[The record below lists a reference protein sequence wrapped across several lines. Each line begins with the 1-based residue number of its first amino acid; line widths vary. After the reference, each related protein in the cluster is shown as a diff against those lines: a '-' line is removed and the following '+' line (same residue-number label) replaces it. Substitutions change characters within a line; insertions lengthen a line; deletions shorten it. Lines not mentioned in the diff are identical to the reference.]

1 MLFII
6 NMHMSTCSKVFFNCL
21 LHRLTKTWNRGR
33 PETKI
38 NIVCENCTILFAIL
52 IHAFVFFLKQSISR
66 MRAKKKPSFWKKLD
80 FHIGHPHIRIVIRC
94 SRTSLVYLAKRLHRI
109 VISPYRS
116 FGTEHLSLFL
126 RRFVFHIYFIITIL
140 HIKVLLVRGT
150 SVSVFG
156 IFSNVTS
163 GFVFW
168 GFTLFLSSGRFLCE
182 TKCYL

>member
-1 MLFII
+1 MKQGKTRNQNKYSLW
-6 NMHMSTCSKVFFNCL
+6 K
-21 LHRLTKTWNRGR
+21 LHHSIRHTDTRIR
-33 PETKI
+33 
-38 NIVCENCTILFAIL
+38 ILFKTKYIT
-52 IHAFVFFLKQSISR
+52 HAC
-66 MRAKKKPSFWKKLD
+66 KKNPSFWKKLD

-109 VISPYRS
+109 VIPPYRS

>member
-1 MLFII
+1 
-6 NMHMSTCSKVFFNCL
+6 MSTCSKVFFNCL

-38 NIVCENCTILFAIL
+38 NIVCENCTILCAIL

>member
-1 MLFII
+1 MF
-6 NMHMSTCSKVFFNCL
+6 TCSKVFFNCL

-38 NIVCENCTILFAIL
+38 NIVCENCTILCAIL

-66 MRAKKKPSFWKKLD
+66 MRAKKPSFWKKLD

-94 SRTSLVYLAKRLHRI
+94 SRTSLVYLAKRLHLI